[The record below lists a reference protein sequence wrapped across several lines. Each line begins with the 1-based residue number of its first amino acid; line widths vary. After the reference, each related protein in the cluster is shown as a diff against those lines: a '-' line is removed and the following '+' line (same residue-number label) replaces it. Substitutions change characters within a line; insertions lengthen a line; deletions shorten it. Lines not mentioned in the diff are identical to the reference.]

1 MTIKSFIIHYL
12 SMLSTFN
19 RGATCNMIAYEYSKV
34 TGNTSKYLNG
44 SISSVL
50 KNLLIIKKLEFI
62 LVKKDQKVEMYIS
75 YDKN

>member
-50 KNLLIIKKLEFI
+50 KKLVNNKKVRIHSSQKGPKGGNVYII
-62 LVKKDQKVEMYIS
+62 
-75 YDKN
+75 